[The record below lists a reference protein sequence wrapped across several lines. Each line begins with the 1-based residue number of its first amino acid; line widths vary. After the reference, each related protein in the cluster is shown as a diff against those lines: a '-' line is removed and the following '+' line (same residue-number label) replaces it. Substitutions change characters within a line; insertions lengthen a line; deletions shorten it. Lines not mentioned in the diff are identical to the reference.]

1 MPRERKLMVRLTE
14 EKHRAVR
21 VRAAELGQPISE
33 IVRYLL
39 DLWLEGKVE
48 INLTEREEKEEQ
60 NN

>member
-1 MPRERKLMVRLTE
+1 MVRLTE

-60 NN
+60 DN